1 MSVSLLRAALALFL
15 LNCPLVLKTGRM
27 ERSYSNEIKIVLN
40 YALEEAA
47 RLGSYIATPD
57 HLFLGILRF
66 RESDAV
72 KILESLGV
80 DVKKVKKEI
89 EDKIAAP
96 APIPFGQRG
105 SISLSDKSQE
115 ILLSCQRMYGTAATP
130 AQLMAGILMQ
140 WHGACTTALENSNIP
155 LDKLPAK
162 LQEVMEQAMMSDA
175 GGVSEDAA
183 DAAAPD
189 SATPGRG
196 GDKKS
201 LVESYGFDMT
211 RAALSGE
218 LDPVVG
224 REAEIERLAQIL
236 SRRKKN
242 NPVLIGES
250 GSGKSAVVEG
260 LALRIAAK
268 DVPRSLLSKRIIS
281 LDMGSLVAGTKYRG
295 QFEERVKAILAEIKK
310 NPDLILFIDE
320 LHTIVGAGSTPGSL
334 DAANLLKPALARGQ
348 IQCIGATTLDEYR
361 EHIEKD
367 AALERRF
374 QKILVEPTDYA
385 QTLAILHGIKG
396 RYEEYHHVRYT
407 DAAVKACITLSQ
419 RYISDRCLPDKAID
433 VLDEAGARVHIGDM
447 KGSDE
452 AVRLES
458 DLEPIRLEKR
468 NAVKAGDFKR
478 AAELHRIEQE
488 KEQAVAAA
496 VQAASAGEEA
506 YQTVDEDTVARV
518 VSVMTNIPVY
528 KVAENEGTRLMK
540 MEEVLRGMVV
550 GQDEAVSKV
559 VKAIRRNRAGL
570 KDPNKPIGTF
580 LFLGPTGVG
589 KTHLAKKIA
598 EYMFDSADSIIR
610 IDMSEY
616 GEKFS
621 SSRLIGAPPGYVGYN
636 EGGQLSEQVRRKPY
650 SVVLLD
656 EVEKAHPDIFN
667 LLLQVLDEGRLTDSS
682 GRYIDF
688 KNTILILT
696 SNVGSRELK
705 DFGRGIGF
713 STGTEDRTASQNALI
728 DKALGKVFTPEF
740 LNRLD
745 EQIYFNA
752 LSQEDIYKIIDIE
765 LRELHGRMAELGY
778 SLSIDKTAKKFIADV
793 GYDPKFGARPLKRAI
808 QRYVEDPVSEVIIE
822 GVPADAKLKVKLG
835 KDKNSTTVVSAS

>member
-1 MSVSLLRAALALFL
+1 MR
-15 LNCPLVLKTGRM
+15 KD
-27 ERSYSNEIKIVLN
+27 YSNEIKIVLN

-57 HLFLGILRF
+57 HLFLGILRC
-66 RESDAV
+66 RESEAV
-72 KILESLGV
+72 KILEGLGV
-80 DVKKVKKEI
+80 DTRKVKKEI

-105 SISLSDKSQE
+105 SISLSEKSQD
-115 ILLSCQRMYGTAATP
+115 ILLSCQRMHGPDAAA
-130 AQLMAGILMQ
+130 AQLMAEIFMQ

-155 LDKLPAK
+155 LDKLPGK
-162 LQEVMEQAMMSDA
+162 LREMMEQAMASAAEDGDA
-175 GGVSEDAA
+175 GEETSAA
-183 DAAAPD
+183 GTAA
-189 SATPGRG
+189 GRG
-196 GDKKS
+196 ADRKS
-201 LVESYGFDMT
+201 LIESYGYDLT

-224 REAEIERLAQIL
+224 RQAEIERLAQIL

-250 GSGKSAVVEG
+250 GAGKSAVVEG
-260 LALRIAAK
+260 LALRIASK
-268 DVPRSLLSKRIIS
+268 DVPRSLLSKRILS

-310 NPDLILFIDE
+310 NPDIILFIDE
-320 LHTIVGAGSTPGSL
+320 LHTIVGAGSSPGSL

-385 QTLAILHGIKG
+385 QTLAILEGIKD
-396 RYEEYHHVRYT
+396 RYEAYHRVHYT
-407 DAAVKACITLSQ
+407 EAAVKACISLSQ

-447 KGSDE
+447 KGDGDS
-452 AVRLES
+452 VRLEHS
-458 DLEPIRLEKR
+458 LEPVRAEKR
-468 NAVKAGDFKR
+468 KAAQAGDFKR
-478 AAELHRIEQE
+478 AAELHRQ
-488 KEQAVAAA
+488 EQAQEALVAAA
-496 VQAASAGEEA
+496 EAAEAGEEA
-506 YQTVDEDTVARV
+506 YRTVDEETVARV
-518 VSVMTNIPVY
+518 VSVMTNIPVC
-528 KVAENEGTRLMK
+528 KVAEQEGARLRK
-540 MEEVLRGMVV
+540 MEEVLRGEVV
-550 GQDEAVSKV
+550 GQDEALSRV

-598 EYMFDSADSIIR
+598 EYLFDSSDNIIR

-650 SVVLLD
+650 SVILLD

-667 LLLQVLDEGRLTDSS
+667 LLLQVLDEGRLTDSA
-682 GRYIDF
+682 GRYVDF
-688 KNTILILT
+688 RNTVLIMT
-696 SNVGSRELK
+696 SNVGSREVK

-713 STGTEDRTASQNALI
+713 PTGSDDRTASHNALI

-745 EQIYFNA
+745 ERIYFNA
-752 LSQEDIYKIIDIE
+752 LTQDDIYRIIDIE
-765 LRELHGRMAELGY
+765 LRGLLGRMKELGY
-778 SLSIDKTAKKFIADV
+778 ALTIGKTARKFIADV

-822 GVPADAKLKVKLG
+822 GVPAGAKLNVRLG
-835 KDKNSTTVVSAS
+835 KDKNSTTVSVQ

>member
-1 MSVSLLRAALALFL
+1 
-15 LNCPLVLKTGRM
+15 M
-27 ERSYSNEIKIVLN
+27 EKGYSNEIKIVLN

-72 KILESLGV
+72 RILESLGV

-96 APIPFGQRG
+96 APIPYGQRG

-115 ILLSCQRMYGTAATP
+115 ILLSCQRMHGAAATP
-130 AQLMAGILMQ
+130 AHLMAEIFMQ

-155 LDKLPAK
+155 LDKLPEK
-162 LQEVMEQAMMSDA
+162 LREVMEQAMMS
-175 GGVSEDAA
+175 AA
-183 DAAAPD
+183 DGAPEDSADEAAPA
-189 SATPGRG
+189 SPAGRG
-196 GDKKS
+196 SDKKS
-201 LVESYGFDMT
+201 LVESYGFDLT
-211 RAALSGE
+211 RAAVSGE

-268 DVPRSLLSKRIIS
+268 NVPRALLSKRIIS

-295 QFEERVKAILAEIKK
+295 QFEERVKAILTEIKK

-320 LHTIVGAGSTPGSL
+320 LHTIVGAGSSPGSL

-361 EHIEKD
+361 EYIEKD

-385 QTLAILHGIKG
+385 QTLAILEGIKG

-407 DAAVKACITLSQ
+407 DAAIKACISLSQ

-452 AVRLES
+452 AVRLEQS
-458 DLEPIRLEKR
+458 LEPIRAEKR
-468 NAVKAGDFKR
+468 SAAKAGDFKR
-478 AAELHRIEQE
+478 AAELHRLEQE
-488 KEQAVAAA
+488 KEKAVAEA
-496 VQAASAGEEA
+496 VQAAASGEEE
-506 YQTVDEDTVARV
+506 YRTVDEETVARV
-518 VSVMTNIPVY
+518 VSVMTNIPVHR
-528 KVAENEGTRLMK
+528 VAESEGTRLLK
-540 MEEVLRGMVV
+540 MEEVLRGVVV
-550 GQDEAVSKV
+550 GQDEALSKV
-559 VKAIRRNRAGL
+559 VRAIRRNRAGL
-570 KDPNKPIGTF
+570 KDPNKPIGSF

-598 EYMFDSADSIIR
+598 EYLFDSADNIIR

-667 LLLQVLDEGRLTDSS
+667 LLLQVLDEGRLTDSA

-713 STGTEDRTASQNALI
+713 STGNEDRSASQNALI

-752 LSQEDIYKIIDIE
+752 LTQENIYQIIDIE
-765 LRELHGRMAELGY
+765 LRELHGRMKELGY
-778 SLSIDKTAKKFIADV
+778 TLSIDKAAKKFIADV

-822 GVPADAKLKVKLG
+822 GVPAGAKLKVKLG
-835 KDKNSTTVVSAS
+835 KDKNSTTVVVQ

>member
-1 MSVSLLRAALALFL
+1 MKS
-15 LNCPLVLKTGRM
+15 NDG
-27 ERSYSNEIKIVLN
+27 YSNEIKIVIN
-40 YALEEAA
+40 NALEEAA

-57 HLFLGILRF
+57 HLFLGILRY

-72 KILESLGV
+72 SVLEGLGV
-80 DVKKVKKEI
+80 DIRKVKKEI
-89 EDKIAAP
+89 EDKIASP

-105 SISLSDKSQE
+105 SISLSSKSQDV
-115 ILLSCQRMYGTAATP
+115 LMACQRMHGTSATP
-130 AQLMAGILMQ
+130 ARLMAEIFMQ
-140 WHGACTTALENSNIP
+140 WHGACTTALENSNID
-155 LDKLPAK
+155 LGKLPSMLRELMEKQMMNSAGDPE
-162 LQEVMEQAMMSDA
+162 EV
-175 GGVSEDAA
+175 
-183 DAAAPD
+183 AAP
-189 SATPGRG
+189 SAPQQGSGR
-196 GDKKS
+196 KS
-201 LVESYGFDMT
+201 LVESYGYDLT

-224 REAEIERLAQIL
+224 RSQEIERLAQIL

-295 QFEERVKAILAEIKK
+295 QFEERVKQILDEIKK
-310 NPDLILFIDE
+310 NSDLILFIDE
-320 LHTIVGAGSTPGSL
+320 LHTIVGAGGSPGSL

-361 EHIEKD
+361 EYIEKD

-385 QTLAILHGIKG
+385 QTLAILEGIKT
-396 RYEEYHHVRYT
+396 RYEEYHRVRYT
-407 DAAVKACITLSQ
+407 DAAIKACISLSQ

-447 KGSDE
+447 KGPE
-452 AVRLES
+452 AAVKLEG
-458 DLEPIRLEKR
+458 DLEPIRESKR
-468 NAVKAGDFKR
+468 EAVRAGDFKR
-478 AAELHRIEQE
+478 AAELRKLEQE
-488 KEQAVAAA
+488 KEREM
-496 VQAASAGEEA
+496 AGAMEEGA
-506 YQTVDEDTVARV
+506 KEEPFKTVDEDTVARV
-518 VSVMTNIPVY
+518 VAVMTGIPVY
-528 KVAENEGTRLMK
+528 KVAESEGAKLIN
-540 MEEVLRGMVV
+540 MENVLKGVVV
-550 GQDEAVSKV
+550 GQDEALGKV
-559 VKAIRRNRAGL
+559 VRAIRRNRAGL
-570 KDPNKPIGTF
+570 KDPGKPIGSF

-598 EYMFDSADSIIR
+598 EYMFDSADNLIR

-667 LLLQVLDEGRLTDSS
+667 LLLQVLDEGRLTDSA

-688 KNTILILT
+688 RNTVLILT

-713 STGTEDRTASQNALI
+713 STGSDDRSASQNSLI

-745 EQIYFNA
+745 EQVYFNS

-765 LRELHGRMAELGY
+765 LRELLGRMKEMGY
-778 SLSIDKTAKKFIADV
+778 TLTIDKAAKKFIADV
-793 GYDPKFGARPLKRAI
+793 GYDPKFGARPLKRSI

-822 GVPADAKLKVKLG
+822 GVPAGAKFRVKLG
-835 KDKNSTTVVSAS
+835 KDKNSTTVVLAGV

>member
-1 MSVSLLRAALALFL
+1 MDR
-15 LNCPLVLKTGRM
+15 N
-27 ERSYSNEIKIVLN
+27 YSNEIKIVVN

-47 RLGSYIATPD
+47 RLGSFIATPD
-57 HLFLGILRF
+57 HLFLGILRY

-72 KILESLGV
+72 KILEELGV
-80 DVKKVKKEI
+80 DTRKAKKEI

-96 APIPFGQRG
+96 VPIPFGQRG

-115 ILLSCQRMYGTAATP
+115 ILMACRRMHGEATP
-130 AQLMAGILMQ
+130 AQLMAEIFMQ
-140 WHGACTTALENSNIP
+140 WHGACTTALENSNIDLSQLP
-155 LDKLPAK
+155 EKLRRI
-162 LQEVMEQAMMSDA
+162 MEQTMLSATDGEAEEDDAAPGGPSGAPA
-175 GGVSEDAA
+175 GG
-183 DAAAPD
+183 
-189 SATPGRG
+189 R

-201 LVESYGFDMT
+201 LVESYGFDLT
-211 RAALSGE
+211 RAAVSGE

-295 QFEERVKAILAEIKK
+295 QFEERVKAILTEIKK

-320 LHTIVGAGSTPGSL
+320 LHTIVGAGSSPGSL

-385 QTLAILHGIKG
+385 QTLAILEGIKS
-396 RYEEYHHVRYT
+396 RYEEYHHVHYT
-407 DAAVKACITLSQ
+407 DAAIKACISLSQ

-452 AVRLES
+452 LVSLEG
-458 DLEPIRLEKR
+458 DLEPIRAEKR
-468 NAVKAGDFKR
+468 QAAKAGDFKR
-478 AAELHRIEQE
+478 AAELHRLEQE
-488 KEQAVAAA
+488 KEKAVTDA
-496 VQAASAGEEA
+496 VKAASAGDEP
-506 YQTVDEDTVARV
+506 YRTVDEDTVARV
-518 VSVMTNIPVY
+518 VSVMTNIPVHR
-528 KVAENEGTRLMK
+528 VAESEGARLMK
-540 MEEVLRGMVV
+540 MEEVLRGVVV
-550 GQDEAVSKV
+550 GQDEALAKV
-559 VKAIRRNRAGL
+559 VRAIRRNRAGL

-598 EYMFDSADSIIR
+598 EYLFDSADNIIR

-667 LLLQVLDEGRLTDSS
+667 LLLQVLDEGRLTDSA

-688 KNTILILT
+688 KNTIVILT

-713 STGTEDRTASQNALI
+713 STGNDDRTASQNALI

-752 LSQEDIYKIIDIE
+752 LTQEDIYRIIDIE
-765 LRELHGRMAELGY
+765 LKELLGRMKEMGY
-778 SLSIDKTAKKFIADV
+778 TLSIDKAAKKFIADV

-808 QRYVEDPVSEVIIE
+808 QRYVEDPVSEIIIE
-822 GVPADAKLKVKLG
+822 GVPAGAKLRVKLV
-835 KDKNSTTVVSAS
+835 KDKNSTTVVVQ

>member
-1 MSVSLLRAALALFL
+1 M
-15 LNCPLVLKTGRM
+15 NNKG
-27 ERSYSNEIKIVLN
+27 YSNEIKIVLN

-57 HLFLGILRF
+57 HLFLGILRY

-80 DVKKVKKEI
+80 DVRKVKKEI
-89 EDKIAAP
+89 EDKIASP
-96 APIPFGQRG
+96 APIPYGQRG
-105 SISLSDKSQE
+105 SISLSDKSQD
-115 ILLSCQRMYGTAATP
+115 ILMACQRMHGDVTP
-130 AQLMAGILMQ
+130 AQLMAEIFMQ
-140 WHGACTTALENSNIP
+140 WHGACTTALENSNID
-155 LDKLPAK
+155 LGKLPEK
-162 LQEVMEQAMMSDA
+162 LREVMEQAMMSAAEGGDA
-175 GGVSEDAA
+175 GGEEEAA
-183 DAAAPD
+183 PKGAAAAGNG
-189 SATPGRG
+189 SE
-196 GDKKS
+196 KKS
-201 LVESYGFDMT
+201 MVESFGYDMT
-211 RAALSGE
+211 RAAVSGE

-224 REAEIERLAQIL
+224 REMEIERLAQIL

-268 DVPRSLLSKRIIS
+268 NVPRSLLSKRIIS

-385 QTLAILHGIKG
+385 QTLAILEGIKS

-407 DAAVKACITLSQ
+407 DGAVKACIALSQ

-458 DLEPIRLEKR
+458 ALEPIRAEKR
-468 NAVKAGDFKR
+468 SAAKAGDFKR
-478 AAELHRIEQE
+478 AAELHRLEQE
-488 KEQAVAAA
+488 KEQAVAEA
-496 VQAASAGEEA
+496 VKAVSAEEEE
-506 YQTVDEDTVARV
+506 YRTVDEETVSRV
-518 VSVMTNIPVY
+518 VSVMTGIPVY
-528 KVAENEGTRLMK
+528 KVAESEGERLRK
-540 MEEVLRGMVV
+540 MEDVLRGVVV
-550 GQDEAVSKV
+550 GQDEALSKV
-559 VKAIRRNRAGL
+559 VRAIRRNRAGL

-598 EYMFDSADSIIR
+598 EYMFDSADNIIR

-713 STGTEDRTASQNALI
+713 STGSDDRSTSQNALI

-752 LSQEDIYKIIDIE
+752 LSQEDIYQIIDIE
-765 LRELHGRMAELGY
+765 LRELHGRMKELGY
-778 SLSIDKTAKKFIADV
+778 TLSIDKTAKKFIADV

-822 GVPADAKLKVKLG
+822 GIPAGAKLKVKLG
-835 KDKNSTTVVSAS
+835 KDKNSTTVVVA

>member
-1 MSVSLLRAALALFL
+1 
-15 LNCPLVLKTGRM
+15 M
-27 ERSYSNEIKIVLN
+27 ERNYSNEIKIVLN

-72 KILESLGV
+72 KILESLGM
-80 DVKKVKKEI
+80 DIRKVKKEI

-115 ILLSCQRMYGTAATP
+115 ILLSCQRMYGAAATP

-162 LQEVMEQAMMSDA
+162 LQEIMEQAMMSDA

-183 DAAAPD
+183 DEAGPA

-260 LALRIAAK
+260 LALRIASK

-385 QTLAILHGIKG
+385 QTLAILEGIKS

-407 DAAVKACITLSQ
+407 DGAIKACIALSQ

-458 DLEPIRLEKR
+458 ALEPIRAEKR
-468 NAVKAGDFKR
+468 SAAKAGDFKR
-478 AAELHRIEQE
+478 AAELHRLEQE
-488 KEQAVAAA
+488 KEQAVAEA
-496 VQAASAGEEA
+496 VKAVSAGEEE
-506 YQTVDEDTVARV
+506 YRTVDEETVSRV
-518 VSVMTNIPVY
+518 VSVMTGIPVY
-528 KVAENEGTRLMK
+528 KVAESEGERLRK
-540 MEEVLRGMVV
+540 MEDVLRGVVV
-550 GQDEAVSKV
+550 GQDEALSKV
-559 VKAIRRNRAGL
+559 VRAIRRNRAGL

-598 EYMFDSADSIIR
+598 EYMFDSADNIIR

-667 LLLQVLDEGRLTDSS
+667 LLLQVLDEGRLTDSA

-713 STGTEDRTASQNALI
+713 STGSDDRMASQNALI

-752 LSQEDIYKIIDIE
+752 LTQEDIYQIIDIE
-765 LRELHGRMAELGY
+765 LRELLGRMKELGY
-778 SLSIDKTAKKFIADV
+778 TLSIDKTAKKFIADV

-822 GVPADAKLKVKLG
+822 GIPAGSKLKVKLG
-835 KDKNSTTVVSAS
+835 KDKNSTTVVLQ

>member
-1 MSVSLLRAALALFL
+1 
-15 LNCPLVLKTGRM
+15 M

-211 RAALSGE
+211 RAAMSGE

>member
-1 MSVSLLRAALALFL
+1 M
-15 LNCPLVLKTGRM
+15 NNKG
-27 ERSYSNEIKIVLN
+27 YSNEIKIVLN

-57 HLFLGILRF
+57 HLFLGILRY

-80 DVKKVKKEI
+80 DVRKVKKEI
-89 EDKIAAP
+89 EDKIASP
-96 APIPFGQRG
+96 APIPYGQRG
-105 SISLSDKSQE
+105 SISLSDKSQD
-115 ILLSCQRMYGTAATP
+115 ILMACQRMHGDVTP
-130 AQLMAGILMQ
+130 AQLMAEIFMQ
-140 WHGACTTALENSNIP
+140 WHGACTTALENSNIDLGRLP
-155 LDKLPAK
+155 EKLR
-162 LQEVMEQAMMSDA
+162 EVMEQAMMSAAEGGDA
-175 GGVSEDAA
+175 GGEEEAA
-183 DAAAPD
+183 PKGAAAAGNG
-189 SATPGRG
+189 SE
-196 GDKKS
+196 KKS
-201 LVESYGFDMT
+201 MVESFGYDMT
-211 RAALSGE
+211 RAAVSGE

-224 REAEIERLAQIL
+224 REMEIERLAQIL

-268 DVPRSLLSKRIIS
+268 NVPRSLLSKRIIS

-385 QTLAILHGIKG
+385 QTLAILEGIKS

-407 DAAVKACITLSQ
+407 DGAIKACIALSQ

-458 DLEPIRLEKR
+458 ALEPIRAEKR
-468 NAVKAGDFKR
+468 SAAKAGDFKR
-478 AAELHRIEQE
+478 AAELHRLEQE
-488 KEQAVAAA
+488 KEQAVAEA
-496 VQAASAGEEA
+496 VKAVSAGEEE
-506 YQTVDEDTVARV
+506 YRTVDEETVSRV
-518 VSVMTNIPVY
+518 VSVMTGIPVY
-528 KVAENEGTRLMK
+528 KVAESEGERLRK
-540 MEEVLRGMVV
+540 MEDVLRGVVV
-550 GQDEAVSKV
+550 GQDEALSKV
-559 VKAIRRNRAGL
+559 VRAIRRNRAGL

-598 EYMFDSADSIIR
+598 EYMFDSADNIIR

-667 LLLQVLDEGRLTDSS
+667 LLLQVLDEGRLTDSA

-713 STGTEDRTASQNALI
+713 STGSDDRIASQNALI

-752 LSQEDIYKIIDIE
+752 LTQEDIYQIIDIE
-765 LRELHGRMAELGY
+765 LRELLGRMKELGY
-778 SLSIDKTAKKFIADV
+778 TLSIDKTAKKFIADV

-822 GVPADAKLKVKLG
+822 GIPAGSKLKVKLG
-835 KDKNSTTVVSAS
+835 KDKNSTTVVLQ

>member
-1 MSVSLLRAALALFL
+1 MRITNYCFVIFFANLRLI
-15 LNCPLVLKTGRM
+15 PSKRYEMRM
-27 ERSYSNEIKIVLN
+27 DNGYSNEIKIVLN
-40 YALEEAA
+40 FALEEAA

-57 HLFLGILRF
+57 HLFLGILRY

-80 DVKKVKKEI
+80 DTRKVKKEI

-96 APIPFGQRG
+96 VPIPFGQRG

-115 ILLSCQRMYGTAATP
+115 ILLSCRRMHGDVTP
-130 AQLMAGILMQ
+130 AQLMAEILMS
-140 WHGACTTALENSNIP
+140 WHGACTTALENGNIP
-155 LDKLPAK
+155 LGDLPAK
-162 LQEVMEQAMMSDA
+162 LREVMEQAMMS
-175 GGVSEDAA
+175 AA
-183 DAAAPD
+183 DADDADESPAE
-189 SATPGRG
+189 ATPAPGKG
-196 GDKKS
+196 SDKKS
-201 LVESYGFDMT
+201 LVESYGYDLT
-211 RAALSGE
+211 RAAVSGE

-224 REAEIERLAQIL
+224 RQAEIERLAQIL

-268 DVPRSLLSKRIIS
+268 DVPRSLLTKRIIS

-295 QFEERVKAILAEIKK
+295 QFEERVKAILNEIKK

-348 IQCIGATTLDEYR
+348 IQCIGATTIDEYR

-385 QTLAILHGIKG
+385 QTLAILEGIKT

-407 DAAVKACITLSQ
+407 DAAVKACISLSQ

-458 DLEPIRLEKR
+458 ALEPIRAEKR
-468 NAVKAGDFKR
+468 SAVQAGDFQR
-478 AAELHRIEQE
+478 AAELRRLEKE
-488 KEQAVAAA
+488 KEQEVAAA
-496 VQAASAGEEA
+496 VKAASPKEEE
-506 YQTVDEDTVARV
+506 YRTVDEDTVSRV
-518 VSVMTNIPVY
+518 VSVMTGIPVH
-528 KVAENEGTRLMK
+528 KVAESEGARLLK
-540 MEEVLRGMVV
+540 MEEVLRGVVV

-559 VKAIRRNRAGL
+559 VRAIRRNRAGL

-598 EYMFDSADSIIR
+598 EYMFDSADNIIR

-667 LLLQVLDEGRLTDSS
+667 LLLQVLDEGRLTDSA

-688 KNTILILT
+688 KNTVLILT

-713 STGTEDRTASQNALI
+713 STGSEDNSALQNALI

-752 LSQEDIYKIIDIE
+752 LTQEDIYRIIDIE
-765 LRELHGRMAELGY
+765 LKELHGRMKELGY
-778 SLSIDKTAKKFIADV
+778 TLSIEKAAKKFIADV

-822 GVPADAKLKVKLG
+822 GIPADAKLKVKLG
-835 KDKNSTTVVSAS
+835 KDKNSTTVVVADK

>member
-1 MSVSLLRAALALFL
+1 MRITNYCFVIFFANLRLI
-15 LNCPLVLKTGRM
+15 PSKRYEMRM
-27 ERSYSNEIKIVLN
+27 DNGYSNEIKIVLN
-40 YALEEAA
+40 FALEEAA

-57 HLFLGILRF
+57 HLFLGILRY

-80 DVKKVKKEI
+80 DTRKVKKEI

-96 APIPFGQRG
+96 VPIPFGQRG

-115 ILLSCQRMYGTAATP
+115 ILLSCRRMHGDVTP
-130 AQLMAGILMQ
+130 AQLMAEILMS
-140 WHGACTTALENSNIP
+140 WHGACTTALENGNIP
-155 LDKLPAK
+155 LGDLPAK
-162 LQEVMEQAMMSDA
+162 LREVMEQAMMS
-175 GGVSEDAA
+175 AA
-183 DAAAPD
+183 DADDADD
-189 SATPGRG
+189 SPAEATPAPGKG
-196 GDKKS
+196 SDKKS
-201 LVESYGFDMT
+201 LVESYGYDLT
-211 RAALSGE
+211 RAAVSGE

-224 REAEIERLAQIL
+224 RQAEIERLAQIL

-268 DVPRSLLSKRIIS
+268 DVPRSLLTKRIIS

-295 QFEERVKAILAEIKK
+295 QFEERVKAILNEIKK

-385 QTLAILHGIKG
+385 QTLAILEGIKT

-407 DAAVKACITLSQ
+407 DAAVKACISLSQ

-458 DLEPIRLEKR
+458 ALEPIRAEKR
-468 NAVKAGDFKR
+468 SAVQAGDFQR
-478 AAELHRIEQE
+478 AAELRRLEKE
-488 KEQAVAAA
+488 KEQEVAAA
-496 VQAASAGEEA
+496 VKAASPKEEE
-506 YQTVDEDTVARV
+506 YRTVDEDTVSRV
-518 VSVMTNIPVY
+518 VSVMTGIPVH
-528 KVAENEGTRLMK
+528 KVAESEGARLLK
-540 MEEVLRGMVV
+540 MEEVLRGVVV

-559 VKAIRRNRAGL
+559 VRAIRRNRAGL

-598 EYMFDSADSIIR
+598 EYMFDSADNIIR

-667 LLLQVLDEGRLTDSS
+667 LLLQVLDEGRLTDSA

-688 KNTILILT
+688 KNTVLILT

-713 STGTEDRTASQNALI
+713 STGSEDNSALQNALI

-752 LSQEDIYKIIDIE
+752 LTQEDIYRIIDIE
-765 LRELHGRMAELGY
+765 LKELHGRMKELGY
-778 SLSIDKTAKKFIADV
+778 TLSIEKAAKKFIADV

-822 GVPADAKLKVKLG
+822 GIPADAKLKVKLG
-835 KDKNSTTVVSAS
+835 KDKNSTMVVVADK

>member
-1 MSVSLLRAALALFL
+1 M
-15 LNCPLVLKTGRM
+15 RM
-27 ERSYSNEIKIVLN
+27 DYGYSNEIKIVLN
-40 YALEEAA
+40 FALEEAA

-57 HLFLGILRF
+57 HLFLGILRY
-66 RESDAV
+66 RDSDAV

-80 DVKKVKKEI
+80 DTRKVKKEI

-96 APIPFGQRG
+96 VPIPFGQRG

-115 ILLSCQRMYGTAATP
+115 ILLACKRMHGADVTS
-130 AQLMAGILMQ
+130 AQLMAEILMS
-140 WHGACTTALENSNIP
+140 WHGACTTALESSNI
-155 LDKLPAK
+155 DMAKLPEK
-162 LQEVMEQAMMSDA
+162 LREVMEQTMMSAADGEDA
-175 GGVSEDAA
+175 DDAA
-183 DAAAPD
+183 DSTAP
-189 SATPGRG
+189 AGPGKG
-196 GDKKS
+196 SDKKS
-201 LVESYGFDMT
+201 LVSSYGYDLT
-211 RAALSGE
+211 RAAVSGE

-295 QFEERVKAILAEIKK
+295 QFEERVKAILTEIKK

-385 QTLAILHGIKG
+385 QTLAILEGIKA

-407 DAAVKACITLSQ
+407 DAAIKACITLSQ

-433 VLDEAGARVHIGDM
+433 VLDEAGARIHIGDM

-452 AVRLES
+452 AVKLES
-458 DLEPIRLEKR
+458 ALDPIRAEKR
-468 NAVKAGDFKR
+468 QAVQAGDFKR
-478 AAELHRIEQE
+478 AAELRKLEVE
-488 KEQAVAAA
+488 KEKEVAEA
-496 VQAASAGEEA
+496 VQAASSKDEE
-506 YQTVDEDTVARV
+506 YRTVDEDTVSRV
-518 VSVMTNIPVY
+518 VSVMTGIPVY
-528 KVAENEGTRLMK
+528 KVAESEGARLLK
-540 MEEVLRGMVV
+540 MEEVLRGVVV
-550 GQDEAVSKV
+550 GQDEALSKV
-559 VKAIRRNRAGL
+559 VRAIRRNRAGL
-570 KDPNKPIGTF
+570 KDPNKPIGSF

-598 EYMFDSADSIIR
+598 EYMFDSADNIIR

-667 LLLQVLDEGRLTDSS
+667 LLLQVLDEGRLTDSA

-713 STGTEDRTASQNALI
+713 STGSEDNSALQNALI

-752 LSQEDIYKIIDIE
+752 LTQEDIYKIIDIE
-765 LRELHGRMAELGY
+765 LRELLRRIKELGY
-778 SLSIDKTAKKFIADV
+778 SLSIDKAAKKFIADV

-822 GVPADAKLKVKLG
+822 GIPADAKLKVKLG
-835 KDKNSTTVVSAS
+835 KDKNSTTVVVQ

>member
-1 MSVSLLRAALALFL
+1 
-15 LNCPLVLKTGRM
+15 M

-89 EDKIAAP
+89 EDKIASP

-115 ILLSCQRMYGTAATP
+115 ILLSCQRMHGAAATP
-130 AQLMAGILMQ
+130 AQLMAEIFMQ

-155 LDKLPAK
+155 LDKLPEK
-162 LQEVMEQAMMSDA
+162 LREVMEQAMMSAADGA
-175 GGVSEDAA
+175 DEDPGTDTGVSGGS
-183 DAAAPD
+183 
-189 SATPGRG
+189 SATAGRG
-196 GDKKS
+196 SDKKS
-201 LVESYGFDMT
+201 LVESYGFDLT

-268 DVPRSLLSKRIIS
+268 NVPRSLLSKRIIS

-295 QFEERVKAILAEIKK
+295 QFEERVKAILNEIKK

-385 QTLAILHGIKG
+385 QTLAILEGIKG
-396 RYEEYHHVRYT
+396 RYEAYHHVHYT
-407 DAAVKACITLSQ
+407 DAAIKACISLSQ

-447 KGSDE
+447 KGSEE

-458 DLEPIRLEKR
+458 DLEPIREEKR
-468 NAVKAGDFKR
+468 IAAKAGDFKR
-478 AAELHRIEQE
+478 AAELHRLEQE

-496 VQAASAGEEA
+496 VQAAEAGEEP
-506 YQTVDEDTVARV
+506 YRTVDEDTVAHV

-540 MEEVLRGMVV
+540 MEEVLRGVVV
-550 GQDEAVSKV
+550 GQDEALSKV

-598 EYMFDSADSIIR
+598 EYMFDSADNIIR

-667 LLLQVLDEGRLTDSS
+667 LLLQVLDEGRLTDSA

-713 STGTEDRTASQNALI
+713 STGNEDRTASQNALI

-752 LSQEDIYKIIDIE
+752 LTQEDIYQIIDIE
-765 LRELHGRMAELGY
+765 LRELLGRMKELGY
-778 SLSIDKTAKKFIADV
+778 SLSIDKAAKKFIADV
-793 GYDPKFGARPLKRAI
+793 GYDPKFGARPLKRAL

-822 GVPADAKLKVKLG
+822 GVPAGARLKVRLG
-835 KDKNSTTVVSAS
+835 KDKNSTTVVVQ

>member
-1 MSVSLLRAALALFL
+1 MLTWQAETEKKMKDNV
-15 LNCPLVLKTGRM
+15 
-27 ERSYSNEIKIVLN
+27 YSNEIKIVLN

-57 HLFLGILRF
+57 HLFLGIIRY

-72 KILESLGV
+72 RILEGLGV
-80 DVKKVKKEI
+80 DIRKVKKEI
-89 EDKIAAP
+89 EDKIASP

-105 SISLSDKSQE
+105 SICLSDKSQD
-115 ILLSCQRMYGTAATP
+115 ILLACQRMHGQAATP
-130 AQLMAGILMQ
+130 AQLMAEIFMQ

-155 LDKLPAK
+155 LDKLPGK
-162 LQEVMEQAMMSDA
+162 LREVMEQAMLSSVDGE
-175 GGVSEDAA
+175 GGEA
-183 DAAAPD
+183 DAQPAQPGP
-189 SATPGRG
+189 SGRG
-196 GDKKS
+196 NEKKS

-211 RAALSGE
+211 RAAVSGQ

-250 GSGKSAVVEG
+250 GCGKSAIVEG
-260 LALRIAAK
+260 LALRIASK
-268 DVPRSLLSKRIIS
+268 DVPRSLLNKRIIS

-295 QFEERVKAILAEIKK
+295 QFEERVKAILSEIKK

-320 LHTIVGAGSTPGSL
+320 LHTIVGAGSSPGSL
-334 DAANLLKPALARGQ
+334 DAANLLKPALARGF

-385 QTLAILHGIKG
+385 QTLAILEGIRP

-407 DAAVKACITLSQ
+407 EAAVKACISLSQ

-452 AVRLES
+452 AVRLEQ

-478 AAELHRIEQE
+478 AAELHRLEQE
-488 KEQAVAAA
+488 KEQAVAQA
-496 VQAASAGEEA
+496 VKAASSEEEA
-506 YQTVDEDTVARV
+506 YRMVDEDVVSRV
-518 VSVMTNIPVY
+518 VSVMTGIPVY
-528 KVAENEGTRLMK
+528 KVAESEGARLMK
-540 MEEVLRGMVV
+540 MEEVLRGVVV

-559 VKAIRRNRAGL
+559 VRAIRRNRAGL
-570 KDPNKPIGTF
+570 KDPRKPIGTF

-598 EYMFDSADSIIR
+598 EYMFDSADNIIR

-667 LLLQVLDEGRLTDSS
+667 ILLQVLDEGRLTDSA

-713 STGTEDRTASQNALI
+713 STGNDDRMASQNALI

-752 LSQEDIYKIIDIE
+752 LTQEDIYRIIDIE
-765 LRELHGRMAELGY
+765 LRELLGRMKELGY
-778 SLSIDKTAKKFIADV
+778 ALSIDKAAKKFIADV

-822 GVPADAKLKVKLG
+822 GVPAGAKLKVKLG
-835 KDKNSTTVVSAS
+835 KDKNSTSVVVQ

>member
-1 MSVSLLRAALALFL
+1 MDS
-15 LNCPLVLKTGRM
+15 NYP
-27 ERSYSNEIKIVLN
+27 NEIKIVLN

-57 HLFLGILRF
+57 HLFLGILRY

-72 KILESLGV
+72 KILEGLGI
-80 DVKKVKKEI
+80 DLKKVKKEI

-96 APIPFGQRG
+96 VPIPFGQRG
-105 SISLSDKSQE
+105 SISLSNNSQDILMACRRMHGEPTPALLMAE
-115 ILLSCQRMYGTAATP
+115 ILMS
-130 AQLMAGILMQ
+130 

-155 LDKLPAK
+155 LNQIPAK
-162 LQEVMEQAMMSDA
+162 LREVMEQSMMS
-175 GGVSEDAA
+175 AA
-183 DAAAPD
+183 DGAEEEADEGPAQSAAAP
-189 SATPGRG
+189 GKG
-196 GDKKS
+196 GGKKS
-201 LVESYGFDMT
+201 LVESYGFDLT
-211 RAALSGE
+211 RAAASGD

-385 QTLAILHGIKG
+385 QTLAILEGIKS
-396 RYEEYHHVRYT
+396 RYEEYHRVRYT
-407 DAAVKACITLSQ
+407 DEAIKACISLSQ

-447 KGSDE
+447 KGADE
-452 AVRLES
+452 AVQLES
-458 DLEPIRLEKR
+458 ELEPIRDEKR
-468 NAVKAGDFKR
+468 QAVKAGDFQR
-478 AAELHRIEQE
+478 AAALHRLEQE

-496 VQAASAGEEA
+496 VQAAEAGEEP
-506 YQTVDEDTVARV
+506 YRTVDVDTVSRV
-518 VSVMTNIPVY
+518 VSVMTGIPVY
-528 KVAENEGTRLMK
+528 KVAESEGARLLK
-540 MEEVLRGMVV
+540 MEEVLRGVVV
-550 GQDEAVSKV
+550 GQDEALGKV
-559 VKAIRRNRAGL
+559 VRAIRRNRAGL

-598 EYMFDSADSIIR
+598 EYMFDSADNIIR

-667 LLLQVLDEGRLTDSS
+667 LLLQVLDEGRLTDSA

-713 STGTEDRTASQNALI
+713 STGSDDRSASQNALI

-745 EQIYFNA
+745 EQIYFNS
-752 LSQEDIYKIIDIE
+752 LSQEDIYQIIDIE
-765 LRELHGRMAELGY
+765 LRELHSRMKELGY
-778 SLSIDKTAKKFIADV
+778 TLSIDKTAKKFIADV

-822 GVPADAKLKVKLG
+822 GIPAGSKLRVKLA
-835 KDKNSTTVVSAS
+835 KDKNSTVVVVA

>member
-1 MSVSLLRAALALFL
+1 M
-15 LNCPLVLKTGRM
+15 RM
-27 ERSYSNEIKIVLN
+27 DYGYSNEIKIVLN
-40 YALEEAA
+40 FALEEAA

-57 HLFLGILRF
+57 HLFLGILRY
-66 RESDAV
+66 RDSDAV

-80 DVKKVKKEI
+80 DTRKVKKEI

-96 APIPFGQRG
+96 VPIPFGQRG

-115 ILLSCQRMYGTAATP
+115 ILLACKRMHGADVTS
-130 AQLMAGILMQ
+130 AQLMAEILMS
-140 WHGACTTALENSNIP
+140 WHGACTTALESSNI
-155 LDKLPAK
+155 DMAKLPEK
-162 LQEVMEQAMMSDA
+162 LREVMEQTMMSAADGEDA
-175 GGVSEDAA
+175 DDAA
-183 DAAAPD
+183 DSTAP
-189 SATPGRG
+189 AGPGKG
-196 GDKKS
+196 PDKKS
-201 LVESYGFDMT
+201 LVSSYGYDLT
-211 RAALSGE
+211 RAAVSGE

-295 QFEERVKAILAEIKK
+295 QFEERVKAILTEIKK

-385 QTLAILHGIKG
+385 QTLAILEGIKA

-407 DAAVKACITLSQ
+407 DAAIKACITLSQ

-433 VLDEAGARVHIGDM
+433 VLDEAGARIHIGDM

-452 AVRLES
+452 AVKLES
-458 DLEPIRLEKR
+458 ALDPIRAEKR
-468 NAVKAGDFKR
+468 QAVQAGDFKR
-478 AAELHRIEQE
+478 AAELRKLEVE
-488 KEQAVAAA
+488 KEKEVAEA
-496 VQAASAGEEA
+496 VQAASSKDEE
-506 YQTVDEDTVARV
+506 YRTVDEDTVSRV
-518 VSVMTNIPVY
+518 VSVMTGIPVY
-528 KVAENEGTRLMK
+528 KVAESEGARLLK
-540 MEEVLRGMVV
+540 MEEVLRGVVV
-550 GQDEAVSKV
+550 GQDEALSKV
-559 VKAIRRNRAGL
+559 VRAIRRNRAGL
-570 KDPNKPIGTF
+570 KDPNKPIGSF

-598 EYMFDSADSIIR
+598 EYMFDSADNIIR

-667 LLLQVLDEGRLTDSS
+667 LLLQVLDEGRLTDSA

-713 STGTEDRTASQNALI
+713 STGSEDNSALQNALI

-752 LSQEDIYKIIDIE
+752 LTQEDIYKIIDIE
-765 LRELHGRMAELGY
+765 LRELLRRIKELGY
-778 SLSIDKTAKKFIADV
+778 SLSIDKAAKKFIADV

-822 GVPADAKLKVKLG
+822 GIPADAKLKVKLG
-835 KDKNSTTVVSAS
+835 KDKNSTTVVVQ

>member
-1 MSVSLLRAALALFL
+1 MNNA
-15 LNCPLVLKTGRM
+15 
-27 ERSYSNEIKIVLN
+27 YSNEIKIVLN

-57 HLFLGILRF
+57 HLFLGILRY

-80 DVKKVKKEI
+80 DIKKVKKEI

-105 SISLSDKSQE
+105 AISLSDKSQD
-115 ILLSCQRMYGTAATP
+115 ILLSCQRMHGPTATP
-130 AQLMAGILMQ
+130 AQLMAEVFMQ

-155 LDKLPAK
+155 LDKLPEK
-162 LQEVMEQAMMSDA
+162 LREIMEQAMFSAADGDAEDEGARSA
-175 GGVSEDAA
+175 GGGAGPQDGAPGAA
-183 DAAAPD
+183 
-189 SATPGRG
+189 RG
-196 GDKKS
+196 GDRKS
-201 LVESYGFDMT
+201 LVESYGFDLT
-211 RAALSGE
+211 RAAASGE

-295 QFEERVKAILAEIKK
+295 QFEERVKSILNEIKK

-385 QTLAILHGIKG
+385 QTLAILEGIKS
-396 RYEEYHHVRYT
+396 RYEEFHHVRYT
-407 DAAVKACITLSQ
+407 DEAIKACISLSQ

-433 VLDEAGARVHIGDM
+433 VLDEAGARVHIGDL
-447 KGSDE
+447 KGADE

-458 DLEPIRLEKR
+458 SLEPIRAEKR
-468 NAVKAGDFKR
+468 SAVQSGDFKR
-478 AAELHRIEQE
+478 AAELHRLEQE
-488 KEQAVAAA
+488 KEKAVAEAVKAGAA
-496 VQAASAGEEA
+496 VDAE
-506 YQTVDEDTVARV
+506 YRTVDADTVSRV
-518 VSVMTNIPVY
+518 VSVMTGIPVY
-528 KVAENEGTRLMK
+528 KVAESEGTRLLK
-540 MEEVLRGMVV
+540 MEEVLRGVVV

-570 KDPNKPIGTF
+570 KDPNKP
-580 LFLGPTGVG
+580 
-589 KTHLAKKIA
+589 
-598 EYMFDSADSIIR
+598 
-610 IDMSEY
+610 
-616 GEKFS
+616 
-621 SSRLIGAPPGYVGYN
+621 
-636 EGGQLSEQVRRKPY
+636 
-650 SVVLLD
+650 
-656 EVEKAHPDIFN
+656 
-667 LLLQVLDEGRLTDSS
+667 
-682 GRYIDF
+682 
-688 KNTILILT
+688 
-696 SNVGSRELK
+696 
-705 DFGRGIGF
+705 
-713 STGTEDRTASQNALI
+713 
-728 DKALGKVFTPEF
+728 
-740 LNRLD
+740 
-745 EQIYFNA
+745 
-752 LSQEDIYKIIDIE
+752 
-765 LRELHGRMAELGY
+765 
-778 SLSIDKTAKKFIADV
+778 
-793 GYDPKFGARPLKRAI
+793 
-808 QRYVEDPVSEVIIE
+808 
-822 GVPADAKLKVKLG
+822 
-835 KDKNSTTVVSAS
+835 

>member
-1 MSVSLLRAALALFL
+1 MKMKD
-15 LNCPLVLKTGRM
+15 NN
-27 ERSYSNEIKIVLN
+27 YSNEIKIVLN

-57 HLFLGILRF
+57 HLFLGILRH
-66 RESDAV
+66 RESNAV
-72 KILESLGV
+72 RILKSLGV
-80 DVKKVKKEI
+80 DIRKVKKEI
-89 EDKIAAP
+89 EDKIASP
-96 APIPFGQRG
+96 VPIPFGQRG
-105 SISLSDKSQE
+105 SISLSDKSQD
-115 ILLSCQRMYGTAATP
+115 ILLACRRMHGDNAAP
-130 AQLMAGILMQ
+130 EHLMAEIFMQ
-140 WHGACTTALENSNIP
+140 WHGACTTALENSSIA
-155 LDKLPAK
+155 LDKFPEK
-162 LQEVMEQAMMSDA
+162 LRELMEQAMMSAAEADDEPEDGS
-175 GGVSEDAA
+175 GGVPPA
-183 DAAAPD
+183 
-189 SATPGRG
+189 GRG
-196 GDKKS
+196 SEKKS
-201 LVESYGFDMT
+201 LVESYGFDLT
-211 RAALSGE
+211 RAARSGE

-260 LALRIAAK
+260 LALRIASK

-320 LHTIVGAGSTPGSL
+320 LHTIVGAGSSPGSL

-385 QTLAILHGIKG
+385 QTLAILEGIKE

-407 DAAVKACITLSQ
+407 DEAVKACISLSQ

-447 KGSDE
+447 KGSGE
-452 AVRLES
+452 AARLES
-458 DLEPIRLEKR
+458 SLDPIRSEKR
-468 NAVKAGDFKR
+468 AAVKAGDFKR
-478 AAELHRIEQE
+478 AAELYRMEKE
-488 KEQAVAAA
+488 KEQEVSEAVKLAT
-496 VQAASAGEEA
+496 AGDEE
-506 YQTVDEDTVARV
+506 YRTVDGETVARV

-528 KVAENEGTRLMK
+528 KVAESEGARLLK
-540 MEEVLRGMVV
+540 MEEVLRGVVV
-550 GQDEAVSKV
+550 GQDDAVSKV

-570 KDPNKPIGTF
+570 KDPGKPIGTF

-598 EYMFDSADSIIR
+598 EYMFDSSDNIIR

-621 SSRLIGAPPGYVGYN
+621 SSRLVGAPPGYVGYN

-682 GRYIDF
+682 GRHIDF

-696 SNVGSRELK
+696 SNVGSREIK

-713 STGTEDRTASQNALI
+713 STGTEDRVASQNALI

-745 EQIYFNA
+745 EQIYFST
-752 LSQEDIYKIIDIE
+752 LTQEDIYRIIDIE
-765 LRELHGRMAELGY
+765 LRELHGRMEELGY
-778 SLSIDKTAKKFIADV
+778 TLLIDKAAKKFIADV

-822 GVPADAKLKVKLG
+822 GVQAGSKLRVKLG
-835 KDKNSTTVVSAS
+835 KDKNSTIVTI

>member
-1 MSVSLLRAALALFL
+1 
-15 LNCPLVLKTGRM
+15 M

-89 EDKIAAP
+89 EDKIASP

-115 ILLSCQRMYGTAATP
+115 ILLSCQRMHGNAATP
-130 AQLMAGILMQ
+130 AHLMAEIFMQ
-140 WHGACTTALENSNIP
+140 WHGACTTALENSSIP
-155 LDKLPAK
+155 LDKLPEK
-162 LQEVMEQAMMSDA
+162 LREVMEQAMMS
-175 GGVSEDAA
+175 AA
-183 DAAAPD
+183 DGAPEDSSDSTAPD
-189 SATPGRG
+189 APAGRG
-196 GDKKS
+196 GEKKS
-201 LVESYGFDMT
+201 LVESYGFDLT
-211 RAALSGE
+211 RAAVSGE

-260 LALRIAAK
+260 LALRIASK
-268 DVPRSLLSKRIIS
+268 NVPRALLSKRILS

-295 QFEERVKAILAEIKK
+295 QFEERVKAILNEIKK

-320 LHTIVGAGSTPGSL
+320 LHTIVGAGSSPGSL

-361 EHIEKD
+361 EYIEKD

-385 QTLAILHGIKG
+385 QTLAILEGIKG
-396 RYEEYHHVRYT
+396 RYEDYHHVRYT
-407 DAAVKACITLSQ
+407 DAAIKACISLSQ

-452 AVRLES
+452 AVRLEQS
-458 DLEPIRLEKR
+458 LEPIRAEKR
-468 NAVKAGDFKR
+468 SAAKAGDFKR
-478 AAELHRIEQE
+478 AAELHRLEQE
-488 KEQAVAAA
+488 KEKAVAEA
-496 VQAASAGEEA
+496 VQAASSGEEE
-506 YQTVDEDTVARV
+506 YRTVDEETVARV
-518 VSVMTNIPVY
+518 VSVMTNIPVHR
-528 KVAENEGTRLMK
+528 VAESEGTRLLK
-540 MEEVLRGMVV
+540 MEEVLRGVVV
-550 GQDEAVSKV
+550 GQDEALSKV

-570 KDPNKPIGTF
+570 KDPNKPIGSF

-598 EYMFDSADSIIR
+598 EYLFDSADNIIR

-667 LLLQVLDEGRLTDSS
+667 LLLQVLDEGRLTDSA

-713 STGTEDRTASQNALI
+713 STGGEDRSASQNALI

-752 LSQEDIYKIIDIE
+752 LTQENIYQIIDIE
-765 LRELHGRMAELGY
+765 LRELHGRMKELGFT
-778 SLSIDKTAKKFIADV
+778 LSIDKAAKKFIADV

-822 GVPADAKLKVKLG
+822 GVPAGAKLKVKLG
-835 KDKNSTTVVSAS
+835 KDKNSTTVVVA

>member
-1 MSVSLLRAALALFL
+1 MTS
-15 LNCPLVLKTGRM
+15 NQG
-27 ERSYSNEIKIVLN
+27 YSNEIKIVLN

-57 HLFLGILRF
+57 HLFLGILRH

-72 KILESLGV
+72 KMLESLGV
-80 DVKKVKKEI
+80 DLRKVKKEI

-105 SISLSDKSQE
+105 SISLSSKSQD
-115 ILLSCQRMYGTAATP
+115 ILMACRRMHGEVTP
-130 AQLMAGILMQ
+130 ALLMAEIFMQ
-140 WHGACTTALENSNIP
+140 WHGACTTAFENMNIP
-155 LDKLPAK
+155 PDKLTGK
-162 LQEVMEQAMMSDA
+162 FREMLEQAMMASSDGDDA
-175 GGVSEDAA
+175 PETDGGQPDA
-183 DAAAPD
+183 P
-189 SATPGRG
+189 SASR

-201 LVESYGFDMT
+201 LVESYGFDLT
-211 RAALSGE
+211 RAAVSGE

-260 LALRIAAK
+260 LAQRIAAK
-268 DVPRSLLSKRIIS
+268 NVPRSLLSKRIIS

-295 QFEERVKAILAEIKK
+295 QFEERIKAILGEIKK

-361 EHIEKD
+361 EYIEKD

-385 QTLAILHGIKG
+385 QTLAILEGIKS
-396 RYEEYHHVRYT
+396 RYEDFHRVHYT

-458 DLEPIRLEKR
+458 DLEPIRAEKR
-468 NAVKAGDFKR
+468 SAAKAGDFKR
-478 AAELHRIEQE
+478 AAALHRLEQE
-488 KEQAVAAA
+488 KEQAVAEA
-496 VQAASAGEEA
+496 VKAAASGEEE
-506 YQTVDEDTVARV
+506 YRTVDEDVVARV

-528 KVAENEGTRLMK
+528 KVAESEGTRLLK
-540 MEEVLRGMVV
+540 MEEVLRGVVV
-550 GQDEAVSKV
+550 GQDEALSKV

-598 EYMFDSADSIIR
+598 EYMFDSADNIIR

-667 LLLQVLDEGRLTDSS
+667 LLLQVLDEGRLTDSA

-713 STGTEDRTASQNALI
+713 STGNDDRAASQNALI

-752 LSQEDIYKIIDIE
+752 LTQEDIYKIIDIE
-765 LRELHGRMAELGY
+765 LRELLGRMKELGY
-778 SLSIDKTAKKFIADV
+778 TLSIDKTAKKFIADV

-822 GVPADAKLKVKLG
+822 GLPAGSKLKVKLG
-835 KDKNSTTVVSAS
+835 KDKNSTTVVVA

>member
-1 MSVSLLRAALALFL
+1 MDT
-15 LNCPLVLKTGRM
+15 N
-27 ERSYSNEIKIVLN
+27 YSNEIKIVLN

-57 HLFLGILRF
+57 HLFLGILRY

-72 KILESLGV
+72 KILEGLGI
-80 DVKKVKKEI
+80 DLKKVKKEI

-96 APIPFGQRG
+96 VPISYGQRG
-105 SISLSDKSQE
+105 SISLSNNSQDILMACRRMHGEPTPALLMAE
-115 ILLSCQRMYGTAATP
+115 ILMS
-130 AQLMAGILMQ
+130 

-155 LDKLPAK
+155 LNQIPAK
-162 LQEVMEQAMMSDA
+162 LREVMEQSMMS
-175 GGVSEDAA
+175 AA
-183 DAAAPD
+183 DGVDEEADESPAQSAAAP
-189 SATPGRG
+189 GKG

-201 LVESYGFDMT
+201 LVESYGFDLT
-211 RAALSGE
+211 RAAESGD

-268 DVPRSLLSKRIIS
+268 NVPRSLLSKRIIS

-295 QFEERVKAILAEIKK
+295 QFEERVKAILNEIKK

-385 QTLAILHGIKG
+385 QTLAILEGIKS
-396 RYEEYHHVRYT
+396 RYEEYHRVRYT
-407 DAAVKACITLSQ
+407 DAAIKACISLSQ

-447 KGSDE
+447 KGADE
-452 AVRLES
+452 AVQLES
-458 DLEPIRLEKR
+458 ELEPIRDEKR
-468 NAVKAGDFKR
+468 HAAKAGDFQR
-478 AAELHRIEQE
+478 AAALHKLELE
-488 KEQAVAAA
+488 KEQAVEAA
-496 VQAASAGEEA
+496 VKAAGAGEEP
-506 YQTVDEDTVARV
+506 YRTVDVDTVSRV
-518 VSVMTNIPVY
+518 VSVMTGIPVY
-528 KVAENEGTRLMK
+528 KVAESEGARLMK
-540 MEEVLRGMVV
+540 MEEVLRGVVV
-550 GQDEAVSKV
+550 GQDEALGKV
-559 VKAIRRNRAGL
+559 VRAIRRNRAGL

-598 EYMFDSADSIIR
+598 EYMFDSADNIIR

-667 LLLQVLDEGRLTDSS
+667 LLLQVLDEGRLTDSA

-713 STGTEDRTASQNALI
+713 STGSDDRSASQNALI

-752 LSQEDIYKIIDIE
+752 LTQEDIYRIIDIE
-765 LRELHGRMAELGY
+765 LRELHSRMKELGF

-822 GVPADAKLKVKLG
+822 GLPAGSKLRVKLA
-835 KDKNSTTVVSAS
+835 KDKNSTTVAVQKGNA

>member
-1 MSVSLLRAALALFL
+1 MD
-15 LNCPLVLKTGRM
+15 NG
-27 ERSYSNEIKIVLN
+27 YSNEVKIVLN

-57 HLFLGILRF
+57 HLFLGILRY

-72 KILESLGV
+72 KILEGLGV
-80 DVKKVKKEI
+80 DLRKIKKAI
-89 EDKIAAP
+89 EDKIASP
-96 APIPFGQRG
+96 VPIPFGQRG

-115 ILLSCQRMYGTAATP
+115 ILLACRRMHGEVTP
-130 AQLMAGILMQ
+130 AELMAEILMS
-140 WHGACTTALENSNIP
+140 WHGACTTALESSNID
-155 LDKLPAK
+155 LAKLPGK
-162 LQEVMEQAMMSDA
+162 LREVMEQTMMS
-175 GGVSEDAA
+175 AA
-183 DAAAPD
+183 DGQDEDPADDNSSVAG
-189 SATPGRG
+189 PGG
-196 GDKKS
+196 KGTDKKS
-201 LVESYGFDMT
+201 LVESYGYDLT
-211 RAALSGE
+211 RAAVSGE

-236 SRRKKN
+236 CRRKKN

-295 QFEERVKAILAEIKK
+295 QFEERVKAILTEIKK
-310 NPDLILFIDE
+310 NPDLVLFIDE
-320 LHTIVGAGSTPGSL
+320 LHTIVGAGSSPGSL

-385 QTLAILHGIKG
+385 QTLAILQGIRP

-407 DAAVKACITLSQ
+407 DAAIKACITLSQ

-447 KGSDE
+447 RGSDE
-452 AVRLES
+452 AVRLEHS
-458 DLEPIRLEKR
+458 LEPIRAEKR
-468 NAVKAGDFKR
+468 SAARAGDFKR
-478 AAELHRIEQE
+478 AAELHKLEQE
-488 KEQAVAAA
+488 KEQEVAAA
-496 VQAASAGEEA
+496 VQAVAEEEKA
-506 YQTVDEDTVARV
+506 YRTVDEDTVSRV
-518 VSVMTNIPVY
+518 VSVMTGVPVY
-528 KVAENEGTRLMK
+528 KVAESEGNRLMK
-540 MEEVLRGMVV
+540 MEDVLRGVVV

-598 EYMFDSADSIIR
+598 EYMFDSADNIIR

-656 EVEKAHPDIFN
+656 EVEKAHPDIFS
-667 LLLQVLDEGRLTDSS
+667 LLLQVLDEGRLTDSA

-713 STGTEDRTASQNALI
+713 STGTEDRASSQHALI

-745 EQIYFNA
+745 EQIYFNS
-752 LSQEDIYKIIDIE
+752 LTQEDIYRIIDIE
-765 LRELHGRMAELGY
+765 LKELLSRMKELGF
-778 SLSIDKTAKKFIADV
+778 SLSIDKAAKKFIADV

-822 GVPADAKLKVKLG
+822 GIPAGSKLKVKLG
-835 KDKNSTTVVSAS
+835 KDKNSTTVVVQ